1 MINRSSIKI
10 QNLQNGEWSTLG
22 GSRLRRTINVWEIMF
37 EKRGPIATYSNNL
50 QFSEIQYWAGE
61 RNCQK
66 YAIRLLNRILKGNR
80 YQVTTNLSISS
91 RIMMLIGDLYA
102 SSKTCLIH
110 TNLVCQQLKEHENN
124 IYSSLR
130 NTDLDNVST
139 FCALL
144 KTNHSFSRDLQ
155 NSESISHSE
164 KTIVRSEDDLQRK
177 IDTYDLNI
185 WEVTIDTNSCS

>member
-1 MINRSSIKI
+1 MKHLRRKSFEKDH
-10 QNLQNGEWSTLG
+10 Q
-22 GSRLRRTINVWEIMF
+22 RLRDNVWETRTDCYVFQQSAIF
-37 EKRGPIATYSNNL
+37 
-50 QFSEIQYWAGE
+50 
-61 RNCQK
+61 RNSVLSRRKKPPK
-66 YAIRLLNRILKGNR
+66 YAIRLSSRILKGNR
-80 YQVTTNLSISS
+80 YHVITNLSISS

-110 TNLVCQQLKEHENN
+110 TNIVCQQLTEHKNN
-124 IYSSLR
+124 IYSSLP
-130 NTDLDNVST
+130 NTDPDNVST

-164 KTIVRSEDDLQRK
+164 KTIVRSEDNLQRK